1 MIKSVL
7 RKGLQLSKVCLIF
20 LCIFSLVCGQMV
32 YAITDDLLD
41 KYAANN
47 IMFYDPDSCATDD
60 TEGCISSDGSNL
72 TVVGDSMAVR
82 LKDSMKEKFAKLADD
97 SYDALSGRTWDEG
110 LAQAKTMTLKE
121 IVVFMHGSNNH
132 SPTLTQSD
140 IQNAIDAIGA
150 NKTIVFVTNFM
161 SGIDYDA
168 NNNLF
173 KKAAESSD
181 NIIVVDWAVI
191 AKDHISDYLEPD
203 KGHPNPTG
211 AAKLTEMIYDTLNR
225 PCMKNNVGAP
235 ENATLI
241 ASMDKVTFYSSDAS
255 ENGGYAGQNASSA
268 YNNGKLA
275 DGQVAESNSE
285 LELGDLV
292 YVETS
297 TSGEGSYA
305 NGKYFLVTD
314 TGPSAD
320 TLDVFH
326 DPASENESEPFG
338 KGKNAKIYKVK
349 SNVSWEDYLAQYYW
363 GSVES
368 SAWKSNNSATNLSA
382 GSNKDYEGNQILSDD
397 QLAQIK
403 QNQSVYEQ
411 AAAEVGIPW
420 QVLAVLHLREYG
432 LKVANP
438 SNGQGI
444 YQLYSY
450 TNGGTNSNRFPEG
463 KVTQEEFLR
472 QSKLAAQIFKDNEP
486 ELTETSTGD
495 IVKRAF
501 FKYNGTAKAYKT
513 QARDLGFSEEEAE
526 NGEGSPYV
534 MNKVDAKRD
543 PAKHQNDNTW
553 GQIKTDGGGIVYPA
567 NNDYGAYV
575 VFAALGGGTGS
586 SVCSNGM
593 SAGNMSLN
601 DTAIGL
607 AWPVGDP
614 HVGTMT
620 PTDEYEAAYKQVGLD
635 GIMPGGSSCDVFV
648 ATVARYSGVD
658 PDFACCSVTNKQI
671 PYLESSDKW
680 EEITYSDPSDT
691 SFLRPGDIL
700 TVAAIGS
707 GHGHIKMYVEKDGV
721 GLSAQA
727 SYGDHSGELS
737 KGVRLT
743 DSKRGNYRVW
753 RFKG

>member
-7 RKGLQLSKVCLIF
+7 SRGAQVSKICLAF
-20 LCIFSLVCGQMV
+20 LCVIYLVCGQMV
-32 YAITDDLLD
+32 YAITDDVLD
-41 KYAANN
+41 KFAANN
-47 IMFYDPDSCATDD
+47 IMFYDPDSCETDD
-60 TEGCISSDGSNL
+60 TEGCISSDGGNL
-72 TVVGDSMAVR
+72 TVIGDSISAGIQ
-82 LKDSMKEKFAKLADD
+82 SYMKEKFTKLTDD
-97 SYDALSGRTWDEG
+97 SYDGVVGRTWSEG
-110 LAQAKTMTLKE
+110 LEKAKTMKLNE
-121 IVVFMHGSNNH
+121 IVLFMHGTNNS
-132 SPTLTQSD
+132 SPALTETD
-140 IQNAIDAIGA
+140 IEEAIDTIGA
-150 NKTIVFVTNFM
+150 NKTIVFVTNYATNINF
-161 SGIDYDA
+161 DT

-173 KKAAESSD
+173 KKTAESND
-181 NIIVVDWAVI
+181 NIIVVDWEAAV
-191 AKDHISDYLEPD
+191 KDHASEYLASD
-203 KGHPNPTG
+203 GTHPNTTG
-211 AAKLTEMIYDTLNR
+211 AAKLAEIIYDTLNR
-225 PCMKNNVGAP
+225 PCTKNGVGAP

-241 ASMDKVTFYSSDAS
+241 TSMNRVTFYSSDAG
-255 ENGGYAGQNASSA
+255 ENGGYAGLNASSA
-268 YNNGKLA
+268 YNDGKLA

-297 TSGEGSYA
+297 ESGEGSYA

-314 TGPSAD
+314 TGPAAD

-326 DPASENESEPFG
+326 DPASENEAEPYG
-338 KGKNAKIYKVK
+338 LGKNAKIYKVK
-349 SNVSWEDYLAQYYW
+349 SNVSWEDYLSQYYW
-363 GSVES
+363 GSTEGA
-368 SAWKSNNSATNLSA
+368 AWKSNNSATNLSA

-397 QLAQIK
+397 QLAKIK
-403 QNQSVYEQ
+403 ENQPVYEE

-420 QVLAVLHLREYG
+420 QVLAVLHLREYS
-432 LKVANP
+432 LKVENP
-438 SNGQGI
+438 DNGQGI
-444 YQLYSY
+444 YQLFVY
-450 TNGGTNSNRFPEG
+450 TNAGTNANRFPGG

-534 MNKVDAKRD
+534 MNKADAKRD

-553 GQIKTDGGGIVYPA
+553 GQIKTDRGGMVYPA
-567 NNDYGAYV
+567 NDDYGAYV

-586 SVCSNGM
+586 STCSGGT

-658 PDFACCSVTNKQI
+658 PDFACCNVTNTQI
-671 PYLESSDKW
+671 PYLEKSEKW

-700 TVAAIGS
+700 TVGAIGS

-737 KGVRLT
+737 NGINLV